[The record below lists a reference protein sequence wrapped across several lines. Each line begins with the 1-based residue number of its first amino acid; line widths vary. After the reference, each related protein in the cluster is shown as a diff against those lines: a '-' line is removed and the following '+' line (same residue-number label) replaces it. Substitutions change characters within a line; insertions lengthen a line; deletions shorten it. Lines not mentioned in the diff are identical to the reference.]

1 MLNKVI
7 DREEQKYYLSNE
19 QYDNLVSMIKD
30 NIVPDNYF
38 KETIYNIYFD
48 NDDYELINRSLEKP
62 LYKEKLRLR
71 SYEKTNMDTLVFL
84 EIKKKL
90 ESNSNKRRIS
100 IKYQDYLNYINNN
113 VLPDIG
119 QIMEEIDYCFKKYR
133 LKPKVKLRYD
143 RLAYVLKEDND
154 FRITFDN
161 NIRYSLNSFDFNDI
175 KCDKLFL
182 KDGYIMEIK
191 TFKGIP
197 LWLNKIL
204 LNLEIYP
211 TSYSKVGRLFESLKE
226 SDIYV

>member
-113 VLPDIG
+113 VLPDSG